1 MKKLI
6 VFLITAAMIWLF
18 IWGSN
23 NWVQTT
29 EYTISSEKLPAA
41 FDGKKI
47 VQVSDLHNATF
58 GTNQKTLIKKIEK
71 TQPDAIF
78 ITGDLI
84 DSERYDLEAALVLV
98 DALVEMSEVYFVT
111 GNHEVAVNKLEDIK
125 AALIER
131 GVIYLENEAVE
142 WEVDGE
148 ILQIAGIHDPLMDM
162 YYRDEEYTRDAIDT
176 ASLTDEFTLLLAH
189 RPEQMP
195 VYADYGIDIV
205 FSGHAH
211 GGQVRIPGLGGLFA
225 PGQGWFPR
233 MTEGVFENG
242 DTQLVLSRGLGNSGF
257 PLRILNL
264 PEIVSVT
271 LERAE

>member
-6 VFLITAAMIWLF
+6 VFLIAAALIWLF
-18 IWGSN
+18 VWGSN
-23 NWVQTT
+23 NWIQTT
-29 EYTISSEKLPAA
+29 EYTVSSEELPVA

-47 VQVSDLHNATF
+47 VQISDLHNAMF
-58 GTNQKTLIKKIEK
+58 GKNQRSLIKKVEK
-71 TQPDAIF
+71 AEPDAIF

-84 DSERYDLEAALVLV
+84 DSERYDLDAALVLV
-98 DALVEMSEVYFVT
+98 DALVEMGDVYFVT
-111 GNHEVAVNKLEDIK
+111 GNHEVAVNKLEEIK
-125 AALIER
+125 TALVER
-131 GVIYLENEAVE
+131 GVIFLENEAVE

-148 ILQIAGIHDPLMDM
+148 TLQIAGIHDPMMDM

-176 ASLTDEFTLLLAH
+176 ASLTDDFTLLLAH
-189 RPEQMP
+189 RPEQLP
-195 VYADYGIDIV
+195 VYADNEIEIV

-211 GGQVRIPGLGGLFA
+211 GGQVRIPGVGGLFA

-233 MTEGVFENG
+233 MTEGVFENR

-271 LERAE
+271 LKKS